1 MAGMQ
6 DYFAARNAV
15 MQAGERRREE
25 RRLEDQMG
33 VRRQAGNALASGD
46 LSGAS
51 NALFQGGDLEAGLA
65 VDNAARTRQ
74 TADRD
79 RQKSALAA
87 AASGLLYVPEAQRA
101 AMFQNTIRS
110 RLVAEGVPEEVVNQI
125 TPDML
130 SDAQLRG
137 FAAALGGDIQDAP
150 TGYRWGS
157 DGQSMQYI
165 PGGPADPQNRPP
177 TFIPGLGFVD
187 PLVLRQYMGGQQ
199 PQPPAAPEYVDQ
211 LPPGVRPRPNQ
222 PSPASSAGG
231 GNLIDALIQVESGG
245 DPNAVSHKGARGRMQ
260 VMDYT
265 NADPGF
271 GVRPARDNS
280 QAERERVGRDYL
292 RAMQRRY
299 GSDELALAAYNAGPG
314 RVDRA
319 LEQSRRTGR
328 SWIEFLPAETRNYV
342 PAVMRRAGRG

>member
-15 MQAGERRREE
+15 MQTGERRREE
-25 RRLEDQMG
+25 RRLEDQMA
-33 VRRQAGNALASGD
+33 VRQQAGNALASGD

-51 NALFQGGDLEAGLA
+51 NALFQGGDLESGLA
-65 VDNAARTRQ
+65 VQNAARTRQ

-79 RQKSALAA
+79 RQRSALAA
-87 AASGLLYVPEAQRA
+87 AASGLLYVPESQRA

-130 SDAQLRG
+130 TDAQLRG
-137 FAAALGGDIQDAP
+137 FAASLGGDIQDAP

-199 PQPPAAPEYVDQ
+199 PQATAAPEYVDQ

-222 PSPASSAGG
+222 APSARPAAGG
-231 GNLIDALIQVESGG
+231 AERSQPVSVRFNSSQQARAFIEQLVPGVRPTSGRRTPEEQRRLI
-245 DPNAVSHKGARGRMQ
+245 ARWEANGRR
-260 VMDYT
+260 
-265 NADPGF
+265 
-271 GVRPARDNS
+271 GVRPADNS
-280 QAERERVGRDYL
+280 YHLQD
-292 RAMQRRY
+292 RAWDLVPPAGMSMSQ
-299 GSDELALAAYNAGPG
+299 LAAKMRQQGF
-314 RVDRA
+314 RA
-319 LEQSRRTGR
+319 LNEGSHVHV
-328 SWIEFLPAETRNYV
+328 SW
-342 PAVMRRAGRG
+342 

>member
-1 MAGMQ
+1 MGYEA
-6 DYFAARNAV
+6 YTNARNAGLAANR
-15 MQAGERRREE
+15 MQMEEMERMRQQR
-25 RRLEDQMG
+25 
-33 VRRQAGNALASGD
+33 VRQQAGNALAGGD

-51 NALFQGGDLEAGLA
+51 NALFQGGDLESGLA
-65 VDNAARTRQ
+65 VQNAARTRQ

-79 RQKSALAA
+79 RQRSALAA

-130 SDAQLRG
+130 TDAQLRG
-137 FAAALGGDIQDAP
+137 FAASLGGDIQDAP

-199 PQPPAAPEYVDQ
+199 PQAPSAPEYVDQ

-222 PSPASSAGG
+222 APSARPAAGGAERSQPVSVSFRSSQQARQAIAQIVPGVTFTSGRRSPA
-231 GNLIDALIQVESGG
+231 D
-245 DPNAVSHKGARGRMQ
+245 NARVRGARGSFHLQ
-260 VMDYT
+260 
-265 NADPGF
+265 
-271 GVRPARDNS
+271 
-280 QAERERVGRDYL
+280 
-292 RAMQRRY
+292 
-299 GSDELALAAYNAGPG
+299 
-314 RVDRA
+314 DRA
-319 LEQSRRTGR
+319 WDLVPPRGMSMADLASKMRQQGFRVLDEGDHVHV
-328 SWIEFLPAETRNYV
+328 SW
-342 PAVMRRAGRG
+342 